1 MLDHG
6 ITEKI
11 IRPNANPVMTSTH
24 FWVRVSL
31 LSVSTTVSA
40 GSVPRPVGTSGSSSG
55 SSKPTRDA
63 AGSRRI
69 FAA

>member
-11 IRPNANPVMTSTH
+11 IRPNANPVITRTH
-24 FWVRVSL
+24 FWVRVSE
-31 LSVSTTVSA
+31 LSVSTTVSVA
-40 GSVPRPVGTSGSSSG
+40 CAASGESSG